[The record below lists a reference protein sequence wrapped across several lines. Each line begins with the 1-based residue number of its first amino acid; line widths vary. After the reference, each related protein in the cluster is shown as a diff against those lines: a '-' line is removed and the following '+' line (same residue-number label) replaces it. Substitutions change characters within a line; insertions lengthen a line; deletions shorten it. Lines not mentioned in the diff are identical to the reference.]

1 MVRQHG
7 AAPVREKVVWASSK
21 VQRSA
26 NARDIRSSTMEERFI
41 MTRLSYGIIAVS
53 FGGAAI
59 LAACGGTSKTPAG
72 DTTASARH
80 QAGSLE
86 GASAVPASGTA
97 VPLTVSPSA
106 TPSATQDAL
115 EANMRAMMGASGDQL
130 RAMVPQH
137 GQLVTTMIAQMNQE
151 MGSTN
156 MPASAAWMAT
166 RDSVSRDLMRLP
178 NMSARDIQAMLP
190 AHQAR
195 VSRLMQMHQGMMGS
209 MMPNR

>member
-1 MVRQHG
+1 
-7 AAPVREKVVWASSK
+7 
-21 VQRSA
+21 
-26 NARDIRSSTMEERFI
+26 MEERFI

-156 MPASAAWMAT
+156 MPASTFWDPVADFLARRTT
-166 RDSVSRDLMRLP
+166 RAEAV
-178 NMSARDIQAMLP
+178 ARI
-190 AHQAR
+190 AR
-195 VSRLMQMHQGMMGS
+195 RFREWAGIFERKKS
-209 MMPNR
+209 